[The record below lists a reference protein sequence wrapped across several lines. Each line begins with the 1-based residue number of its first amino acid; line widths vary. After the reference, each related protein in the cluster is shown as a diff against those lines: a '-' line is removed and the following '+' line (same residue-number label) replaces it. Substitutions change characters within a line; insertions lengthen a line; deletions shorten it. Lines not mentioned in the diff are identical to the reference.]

1 MNTIQHYSSKSRSL
15 HWEPWRTS
23 LIIFPPSLS
32 SSSQT
37 EHRRPVYALAG
48 LSCSDNIQPD
58 ISDFFSDYLISYR
71 YWLYYIRIWYPHK
84 VSILLS
90 VFESE
95 SGQKYENKALFRF
108 QVFSLSPS
116 HQIFGHMHGVLNVDK
131 KITNYSLHIGNKS
144 RLGHDCAYQGVIN

>member
-1 MNTIQHYSSKSRSL
+1 MNTIQHYSFKSRSL
-15 HWEPWRTS
+15 YWEPWRTS

-90 VFESE
+90 VSE
-95 SGQKYENKALFRF
+95 KISRYPSNYQISVHIIGLNGQSDKYSYHFHPLLQLTKKPERVKLKIEA
-108 QVFSLSPS
+108 SPAS
-116 HQIFGHMHGVLNVDK
+116 TSF
-131 KITNYSLHIGNKS
+131 
-144 RLGHDCAYQGVIN
+144 